1 MPDFADFLEACRGTQ
16 TAWPL
21 PPLQVRSRDWRAQAS
36 RLPLLPFGMW
46 GYCGLVASLQETDGE
61 KEDAESKRFGSDSRA
76 RQPASISFCKV
87 QRQELR
93 RQMASRFA
101 QLRAVRILI
110 GGALEGGGRGRMV
123 GPSDRRGGRRGQ
135 LPALAVQFQ
144 VSRTHLQSEGAQG
157 GRH

>member
-61 KEDAESKRFGSDSRA
+61 KED
-76 RQPASISFCKV
+76 
-87 QRQELR
+87 LR

-101 QLRAVRILI
+101 QLRAARAAA
-110 GGALEGGGRGRMV
+110 GAGSAISSE
-123 GPSDRRGGRRGQ
+123 SDASPIRRSPRPGIRRE
-135 LPALAVQFQ
+135 L
-144 VSRTHLQSEGAQG
+144 
-157 GRH
+157 